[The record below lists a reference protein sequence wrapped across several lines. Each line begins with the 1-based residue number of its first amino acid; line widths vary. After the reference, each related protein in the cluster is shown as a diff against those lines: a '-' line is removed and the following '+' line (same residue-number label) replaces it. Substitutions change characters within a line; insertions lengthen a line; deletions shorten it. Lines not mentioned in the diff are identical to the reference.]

1 MKQFNF
7 GYRKVGKVL
16 VACAVAVATVGISS
30 IASADTCVAN
40 TPESIMIT
48 PGQTSYELKLGDT
61 LWAISQKINASVEE
75 LAELNGINLLAG
87 EEKRLS
93 VGRKIVLPGA
103 NLEETTES
111 PVNTNLSTSNANVI
125 VTISVLPVEEFSD
138 YVESVEIVDGTT
150 HIKLKDGKSMD
161 DFVKDLE
168 EVNKEIPK
176 PVVPGTEETPLKP
189 IIPSVPEKPSDEKP
203 TLPRKVNTVV
213 VSGAVLNGRLVS
225 DNSKVVLNQIVDFG
239 QTKFQS
245 FYKEKNKF
253 YSLHDLATSP
263 VTVYDSKGNIV
274 DEIYKEATGH
284 NNDVVVLGNQK
295 YITPGGTKL
304 YVWDTDTNAVSAINL
319 DNVAQYGKANNT
331 RIDIGGIAQ
340 STTDD
345 NLLYLV
351 GLDKYAT
358 SAEEREKGANIIV
371 FTYDKTTGQQEF
383 FLRDELDYIGLLQG
397 ATEHNGV
404 LYLAQ
409 NTKTDNYNLSD
420 YKGITIK
427 AYDTATATHIDDV
440 QIDGVMEA
448 EGMQVVEREDGSSE
462 IAFGLVNGSVKKVV
476 SIEPIEPVSIEETT
490 NDESVDTEGQEES
503 TVTVEEVKADDTLL
517 ATVGE
522 SVEESAAPVSDVVI
536 FENSVEEAVSE
547 DENTSAE

>member
-1 MKQFNF
+1 MKSNLKNKHLKLLCSTALLTTLLSL
-7 GYRKVGKVL
+7 GHV
-16 VACAVAVATVGISS
+16 
-30 IASADTCVAN
+30 ASADTWIAN

-93 VGRKIVLPGA
+93 VGRKIVLPRA

-111 PVNTNLSTSNANVI
+111 PVNINLSTSNANVI

-168 EVNKEIPK
+168 EVTKEIPK

-189 IIPSVPEKPSDEKP
+189 IIPSVPETPSDEKT

-304 YVWDTDTNAVSAINL
+304 YVWDTDTNAVSSINL
-319 DNVAQYGKANNT
+319 DNVAQYGKDNNT

-476 SIEPIEPVSIEETT
+476 SIEPIEPASIEETT

-522 SVEESAAPVSDVVI
+522 SVEESATPVSDVVI
-536 FENSVEEAVSE
+536 SENSVEEVVSE

>member
-16 VACAVAVATVGISS
+16 VACAVAVATFGISS
-30 IASADTCVAN
+30 VASADTWVAN

-93 VGRKIVLPGA
+93 VGRKIVLPRA

-168 EVNKEIPK
+168 EVTKEIPK
-176 PVVPGTEETPLKP
+176 PVVPRIEET
-189 IIPSVPEKPSDEKP
+189 PSDEKT

-213 VSGAVLNGRLVS
+213 VSGAVLNGRLLS

-304 YVWDTDTNAVSAINL
+304 YVWDTDTNAVSSINL
-319 DNVAQYGKANNT
+319 DNVAQYGKDNNT

-522 SVEESAAPVSDVVI
+522 SVEESATPVSDVVI
-536 FENSVEEAVSE
+536 SENSVEEVVSE